1 MPSRTRGSSTRSAE
15 TRSGWLFTTP
25 VIVILGLFLV
35 LPILVALWVSVSDW
49 TGRGSPLSSDVSFVG
64 ADNYRQLL
72 TEDTLTR
79 SDFATSLR
87 NNFYYVLMVVPIQT
101 VLALALALL
110 LNQRRLKG
118 LSFFRTAYYFPS
130 VTSSVA
136 IASVFLFLF
145 AGGGSVNALLEFF
158 GIDGPQWFAD
168 PRGVLHMAL
177 GAIGIG
183 DGPEAPGPEALTSRD
198 FMGLTWWD
206 WLAGPSV
213 AMLTIIF
220 LVIWVSAGGYML
232 LFLAGLQNISDDVY
246 EAAEID
252 GASKWRTLRAI
263 TVPLLRPT
271 LFTVL
276 TLGLIGTWQV
286 FDQVYVM
293 SKGNPGKTTLTPAFL
308 SYDQSIN
315 NGEWGTG
322 TAMSFVLFAIIIV
335 FTAVQTFVLR
345 DRDRTRKERR
355 GAVGRALR
363 LGNQRNPRAGGTP

>member
-49 TGRGSPLSSDVSFVG
+49 TGRGSPLSSGVSFVG
-64 ADNYRQLL
+64 ADNYRAAADRGHPDPQRLRDLAAQQLL
-72 TEDTLTR
+72 LRAAWWCR
-79 SDFATSLR
+79 SRRCSPWRSPCCSTSAASR
-87 NNFYYVLMVVPIQT
+87 DC
-101 VLALALALL
+101 
-110 LNQRRLKG
+110 R
-118 LSFFRTAYYFPS
+118 FFRTALLLP
-130 VTSSVA
+130 VGHELGRHRV
-136 IASVFLFLF
+136 VFLFLF
-145 AGGGSVNALLEFF
+145 AGGGSVNALLAFF

-177 GAIGIG
+177 GAVGIG

-213 AMLTIIF
+213 AMLHDH
-220 LVIWVSAGGYML
+220 LPRHLGLGRRLHAAL
-232 LFLAGLQNISDDVY
+232 PRRLQNISDDVY
-246 EAAEID
+246 EAAAID
-252 GASKWRTLRAI
+252 GASTWRTLRGDHRAAAA
-263 TVPLLRPT
+263 TDPLHGADA
-271 LFTVL
+271 
-276 TLGLIGTWQV
+276 GLIGTWQV

-315 NGEWGTG
+315 NG
-322 TAMSFVLFAIIIV
+322 
-335 FTAVQTFVLR
+335 AVGHRHGHVVHPLR
-345 DRDRTRKERR
+345 DHHRLH
-355 GAVGRALR
+355 GRADLR
-363 LGNQRNPRAGGTP
+363 PARPRPHTQGASRRARPRPATG

>member
-1 MPSRTRGSSTRSAE
+1 MPRRIRGSSTRAAE
-15 TRSGWLFTTP
+15 TRSGWFFTAP
-25 VIVILGLFLV
+25 VIIILGLFLV
-35 LPILVALWVSVSDW
+35 LPILLALWVSVSDW
-49 TGRGSPLSSDVSFVG
+49 TGRGSPLSSGVSFVG
-64 ADNYRQLL
+64 FDNYRQLL
-72 TEDTLTR
+72 TEDSLTR

-87 NNFYYVLMVVPIQT
+87 NNFYYVLLVVPIQT

-145 AGGGSVNALLEFF
+145 AGSGSVNALLGFF

-183 DGPEAPGPEALTSRD
+183 NGPEGAGPEVLTSHE

-206 WLAGPSV
+206 WLSGPSV

-232 LFLAGLQNISDDVY
+232 LFLAGLQNISEDVY
-246 EAAEID
+246 EAAAID
-252 GASKWRTLRAI
+252 GASRWRTMRAI
-263 TVPLLRPT
+263 TIPLLRPT

-335 FTAVQTFVLR
+335 STAVQTFLLR
-345 DRDRTRKERR
+345 ERGREGGPKR
-355 GAVGRALR
+355 GRLLRALR
-363 LGNQRNPRAGGTP
+363 IGNQPGATTRGVP